1 MAFITSKIG
10 TGRIWYAVWNDAS
23 GKRHRESTGFPVA
36 GNSTMTP
43 AQAKAMAE
51 QYAHAK
57 ESAATGTPVDKVI
70 DAVRAI
76 GARDGMDGRVPTLRE
91 FLAGIPATT
100 SESSEKNRR
109 RSFKVFME
117 YLGADA
123 DKRID
128 AVTYNH
134 CREFIREQLR
144 QVSRKTVT
152 QYHTYIMRA
161 FADAQDI
168 HGLITR
174 NPMRPVS
181 VAQEAKMINPE
192 RGADKQEKE
201 VFTPQEMY
209 RLLHEAPAPW
219 CNIVAVSFYLGGLR
233 IGDVCTM
240 RWDAINWGRA
250 EVTLIEEKTKRCRR
264 LPAIPA
270 LMDILQQMKCEQGRK
285 EEYLFPMQAHM
296 FLGGSR
302 ATVSTTFTALL
313 QTMGI
318 NPAPVTT
325 DKPTGRR
332 KRISAK
338 TFHSIR
344 HTVVSMTRLDASFTP
359 DMVRDAVGH
368 SSEQVERGYFH
379 GDMISKKAVYSS
391 LVNAV
396 EAGATMRAYK
406 EKQA

>member
-1 MAFITSKIG
+1 MAGLTKRNG
-10 TGRIWYAVWNDAS
+10 MWYATWKQN
-23 GKRHRESTGFPVA
+23 GTTIKRATGFPV
-36 GNSTMTP
+36 GSTREEQRKNKL
-43 AQAKAMAE
+43 AAE
-51 QYAHAK
+51 QTANSMEATAK
-57 ESAATGTPVDKVI
+57 GQPIDKAL
-70 DAVRAI
+70 DAVRAVGELVGSATRI
-76 GARDGMDGRVPTLRE
+76 PSLRD
-91 FLAGIPATT
+91 FLTSIPATT

-128 AVTYNH
+128 SITYDT
-134 CREFIREQLR
+134 CRAFIREQLR

-152 QYHTYIMRA
+152 QYHTYIMKA
-161 FADAQDI
+161 FSDAQDI
-168 HGLITR
+168 HGFITR

-201 VFTPQEMY
+201 VFTPQEMH

-219 CNIVAVSFYLGGLR
+219 GDIVAVSFYLGGLR

-240 RWDAINWGRA
+240 RWDAVNWERE
-250 EVTLIEEKTKRCRR
+250 EVTLIEEKTKRRRR
-264 LPAIPA
+264 LPIIPE
-270 LMDILQQMKCEQGRK
+270 LMNRLKRMRYTQGGQ
-285 EEYLFPMQAHM
+285 EEHLFPMHAHM

-318 NPAPVTT
+318 NAAPSPA

-344 HTVVSMTRLDASFTP
+344 HTVVSLTRLDASFTP

-368 SSEQVERGYFH
+368 KSEQVEQGYFH
-379 GDMISKKAVYSS
+379 GDMTSRKSVYGSLASTIKAVADMPTYDRK
-391 LVNAV
+391 NA
-396 EAGATMRAYK
+396 
-406 EKQA
+406 

>member
-1 MAFITSKIG
+1 MASITNKRG
-10 TGRIWYAVWNDAS
+10 NGRVWYAVWKVD
-23 GKRHRESTGFPVA
+23 GKNKFKSTDMPVA
-36 GNSTMTP
+36 GNDSLTP
-43 AQAKAMAE
+43 AQAKALARQIAYSLE
-51 QYAHAK
+51 AGAK
-57 ESAATGTPVDKVI
+57 GTPVDKAL
-70 DAVRAI
+70 DAVRAVAEVQ
-76 GARDGMDGRVPTLRE
+76 GVATRVPTLRE
-91 FLAGIPATT
+91 FLTGIPATT

-109 RSFKVFME
+109 RSFNVFME

-123 DKRID
+123 DRRID
-128 AVTYNH
+128 AVTYNQ

-181 VAQEAKMINPE
+181 VAQEAKTINPE
-192 RGADKQEKE
+192 RGTDKQEKE
-201 VFTPQEMY
+201 TFTPQEMH

-233 IGDVCTM
+233 IGDVCMM
-240 RWDAINWGRA
+240 RWDAINWERE
-250 EVTLIEEKTKRCRR
+250 EVTLMEEKTKRRRR
-264 LPAIPA
+264 LPIIPA
-270 LMDILQQMKCEQGRK
+270 LLDVLKRIRYSQGGR

-318 NPAPVTT
+318 IPAPVATG
-325 DKPTGRR
+325 KPTGRR

-379 GDMISKKAVYSS
+379 GDMTSRKSVYGS
-391 LVNAV
+391 LADSINAV
-396 EAGATMRAYK
+396 ADMPSYGK
-406 EKQA
+406 KQA

>member
-1 MAFITSKIG
+1 MASITKKRG
-10 TGRIWYAVWNDAS
+10 NGRIWYAVWKHD
-23 GKRHRESTGFPVA
+23 GKNKFKSTDIPVA
-36 GNSTMTP
+36 GNESMTP
-43 AQAKAMAE
+43 AQAKALARQIANSMEA
-51 QYAHAK
+51 AAK
-57 ESAATGTPVDKVI
+57 GMPVDKAL
-70 DAVRAI
+70 DAVRSVAETQ
-76 GARDGMDGRVPTLRE
+76 GATTRIPTLRE
-91 FLAGIPATT
+91 FLSGIPATT

-109 RSFKVFME
+109 RSFNVFME

-123 DKRID
+123 NKRID
-128 AVTYNH
+128 AVTYNQ

-161 FADAQDI
+161 FSDAQDI
-168 HGLITR
+168 HGLISR

-201 VFTPQEMY
+201 TFTPLEMH

-219 CNIVAVSFYLGGLR
+219 CDIVAVSFYLGGLR
-233 IGDVCTM
+233 LGDVCMM
-240 RWDAINWGRA
+240 RWDAVNWERK
-250 EVTLIEEKTKRCRR
+250 EVTMIEEKTKRRRR
-264 LPAIPA
+264 LPIIPA
-270 LMDILQQMKCEQGRK
+270 LMEVLERLRYSQGRQ
-285 EEYLFPMQAHM
+285 EEHLFPMQAHM

-313 QTMGI
+313 QSMGI
-318 NPAPVTT
+318 IPTPVAT
-325 DKPTGRR
+325 DKPAGRR

-379 GDMISKKAVYSS
+379 GDMTSKKSVYDSLANAIKAVDDMPTY
-391 LVNAV
+391 
-396 EAGATMRAYK
+396 EK
-406 EKQA
+406 KQA

>member
-1 MAFITSKIG
+1 MASITCKRG
-10 TGRIWYAVWNDAS
+10 NGRIWYAFWKRN
-23 GKRHRESTGFPVA
+23 GKIEKMVSTGIPVA
-36 GNSTMTP
+36 GNDSMTP
-43 AQAKAMAE
+43 AQAKALARQIADSMEAS
-51 QYAHAK
+51 AK
-57 ESAATGTPVDKVI
+57 GTPVDKAL
-70 DAVRAI
+70 DAVRSLAEMQ
-76 GARDGMDGRVPTLRE
+76 GVASRVPTLRE

-117 YLGADA
+117 FLGADA

-128 AVTYNH
+128 AIAYNQ

-152 QYHTYIMRA
+152 QYHTYVMRA

-168 HGLITR
+168 HGLISR

-181 VAQEAKMINPE
+181 VAQEAKAIIPE
-192 RGADKQEKE
+192 RGDDKQAKE
-201 VFTPQEMY
+201 TFTPQEMH
-209 RLLHEAPAPW
+209 RLLNEAPAPW

-233 IGDVCTM
+233 IGDVCMM
-240 RWDAINWGRA
+240 RWDAINWEREEA
-250 EVTLIEEKTKRCRR
+250 TLIEEKTKRRRR
-264 LPAIPA
+264 LPIIPA
-270 LMDILQQMKCEQGRK
+270 LLDVLKRMRYAQGQQ

-318 NPAPVTT
+318 NAAPSPA

-344 HTVVSMTRLDASFTP
+344 HTVVSLTRLNASFTP

-368 SSEQVERGYFH
+368 ESEEVERKYFH
-379 GDMISKKAVYSS
+379 GDMTSKKAVYGS
-391 LVNAV
+391 LAESIKAV
-396 EAGATMRAYK
+396 ADMPVY
-406 EKQA
+406 EKKHA

>member
-1 MAFITSKIG
+1 MASITSKRG
-10 TGRIWYAVWNDAS
+10 NGRVWYAVWKVD
-23 GKRHRESTGFPVA
+23 GKNKFKSTDIPVA
-36 GNSTMTP
+36 GNDSMTP
-43 AQAKAMAE
+43 AQAKALASQIANSMEA
-51 QYAHAK
+51 AAK
-57 ESAATGTPVDKVI
+57 GTPVDKAL
-70 DAVRAI
+70 DAVRAVAEVQ
-76 GARDGMDGRVPTLRE
+76 GAATRIPTLRE

-117 YLGADA
+117 FLGADA

-128 AVTYNH
+128 SITYNQ

-152 QYHTYIMRA
+152 QYHTYITRA

-181 VAQEAKMINPE
+181 VAQEAKTINPE

-201 VFTPQEMY
+201 TFTPQEMY

-240 RWDAINWGRA
+240 RWDAINWERA
-250 EVTLIEEKTKRCRR
+250 EVSLLEEKTKRRRR
-264 LPAIPA
+264 LPIIPA
-270 LMDILQQMKCEQGRK
+270 LLDVLQRMRYAQGGR

-318 NPAPVTT
+318 NPAPVAT
-325 DKPTGRR
+325 DKPAGRR

-344 HTVVSMTRLDASFTP
+344 HTVVSLTRLDASFTP

-379 GDMISKKAVYSS
+379 GDMTSRKSVYGS
-391 LVNAV
+391 LADSINAV
-396 EAGATMRAYK
+396 ADMPAYEK
-406 EKQA
+406 KQA

>member
-36 GNSTMTP
+36 GNSTLTP

-51 QYAHAK
+51 QYALGK
-57 ESAATGTPVDKVI
+57 ECAANGTPVDKVI
-70 DAVRAI
+70 DAVRAV
-76 GARDGMDGRVPTLRE
+76 GARDGMDGRIPTLRE

-117 YLGADA
+117 FLGADA

-128 AVTYNH
+128 AITYNQ

-152 QYHTYIMRA
+152 QYHTYVMRA

-168 HGLITR
+168 HGLISR

-181 VAQEAKMINPE
+181 VAQEAKAIIPE
-192 RGADKQEKE
+192 RGDDKQVKE
-201 VFTPQEMY
+201 TFTPQEMH
-209 RLLHEAPAPW
+209 RLLNEAPAPW
-219 CNIVAVSFYLGGLR
+219 CDIVAVSFYLGGLR
-233 IGDVCTM
+233 IGDVCMM
-240 RWDAINWGRA
+240 RWDAINWERE
-250 EVTLIEEKTKRCRR
+250 EVTLIEEKTKRSRR
-264 LPAIPA
+264 LPIIPT
-270 LMDILQQMKCEQGRK
+270 LLDVLKRIRYKQGRQ

-302 ATVSTTFTALL
+302 ATVSTSFTTLL

-318 NPAPVTT
+318 NAAPSPA

-344 HTVVSMTRLDASFTP
+344 HTVVSLTRLNASFTP

-368 SSEQVERGYFH
+368 ESEEVERKYFH
-379 GDMISKKAVYSS
+379 GDMTSKKAVYGS
-391 LVNAV
+391 LAESIKAV
-396 EAGATMRAYK
+396 SEMPTYEK
-406 EKQA
+406 KQA

>member
-1 MAFITSKIG
+1 MASITCKRG
-10 TGRIWYAVWNDAS
+10 NGRIWYAFWKRN
-23 GKRHRESTGFPVA
+23 GKIEKMVSTGIPVA
-36 GNSTMTP
+36 GNDSMTP
-43 AQAKAMAE
+43 AQAKALARQIADSMEAS
-51 QYAHAK
+51 AK
-57 ESAATGTPVDKVI
+57 GTPVDKAL
-70 DAVRAI
+70 DAVRSLAEMQ
-76 GARDGMDGRVPTLRE
+76 GVASRVPTLRE

-117 YLGADA
+117 FLGADA

-128 AVTYNH
+128 AITYNQ

-152 QYHTYIMRA
+152 QYHTYVMRA

-168 HGLITR
+168 HGLISR

-181 VAQEAKMINPE
+181 VAQEAKAIIPE
-192 RGADKQEKE
+192 RGDDKQAKE
-201 VFTPQEMY
+201 TFTPQEMH
-209 RLLHEAPAPW
+209 RLLNEAPAPW

-233 IGDVCTM
+233 IGDVCMM
-240 RWDAINWGRA
+240 RWDAINWEREEA
-250 EVTLIEEKTKRCRR
+250 TLIEEKTKRRRR
-264 LPAIPA
+264 LPIIPA
-270 LMDILQQMKCEQGRK
+270 LLDVLKRMRYAQGQQ

-318 NPAPVTT
+318 NAAPSPA

-344 HTVVSMTRLDASFTP
+344 HTVVSLTRLNASFTP

-368 SSEQVERGYFH
+368 ESEEVERKYFH
-379 GDMISKKAVYSS
+379 GDMTSKKAVYGS
-391 LVNAV
+391 LAESINAV
-396 EAGATMRAYK
+396 SEMPAY
-406 EKQA
+406 EKKHA

>member
-36 GNSTMTP
+36 GNSTLTP

-51 QYAHAK
+51 QYAHGK
-57 ESAATGTPVDKVI
+57 ECAANGTPVDKVI
-70 DAVRAI
+70 DAVRAV
-76 GARDGMDGRVPTLRE
+76 GARDGMDGRVPSLRE

-117 YLGADA
+117 FLGADA

-128 AVTYNH
+128 AITYNQ

-152 QYHTYIMRA
+152 QYHTYVMRA

-168 HGLITR
+168 HGLISR

-181 VAQEAKMINPE
+181 VAQEAKAIIPE
-192 RGADKQEKE
+192 RGDDKQVKE
-201 VFTPQEMY
+201 TFTQQEMY

-233 IGDVCTM
+233 IGDVCAM
-240 RWDAINWGRA
+240 RWDAINWERE
-250 EVTLIEEKTKRCRR
+250 EVTLIEEKTKRRRR
-264 LPAIPA
+264 LPIIPA
-270 LMDILQQMKCEQGRK
+270 LLDVLKRMRYAQGLQ

-318 NPAPVTT
+318 NAAPSPTE
-325 DKPTGRR
+325 KPTGRR

-344 HTVVSMTRLDASFTP
+344 HTANSIARLDSTFTP
-359 DMVRDAVGH
+359 DQVRDAVGH
-368 SSEQVERGYFH
+368 ESEEVGQGYFH
-379 GDMISKKAVYSS
+379 GNTASKKAVYGS
-391 LVNAV
+391 LAESIKAV
-396 EAGATMRAYK
+396 SEMPDYTARRA
-406 EKQA
+406 

>member
-1 MAFITSKIG
+1 MANIVQRNG
-10 TGRIWYAVWNDAS
+10 VWQAVYWHN
-23 GKRHRESTGFPVA
+23 GKRHRRSTDVPVGTTKA
-36 GNSTMTP
+36 EQKANEQLARQT
-43 AQAKAMAE
+43 AQAMEATTKGLSIDKALDSVRKVGE
-51 QYAHAK
+51 LVG
-57 ESAATGTPVDKVI
+57 SATRI
-70 DAVRAI
+70 
-76 GARDGMDGRVPTLRE
+76 PTLRE
-91 FLAGIPATT
+91 FLASIPATT

-109 RSFKVFME
+109 RSFKVFLE
-117 YLGADA
+117 YLGVDA

-128 AVTYNH
+128 SITYDT
-134 CREFIREQLR
+134 CRAFIREQLR

-168 HGLITR
+168 HGFITR

-201 VFTPQEMY
+201 VFTPQEMH
-209 RLLHEAPAPW
+209 RLLNEAPAPW
-219 CNIVAVSFYLGGLR
+219 CDIVAVSFYLGGLR
-233 IGDVCTM
+233 IGDVCAM
-240 RWDAINWGRA
+240 RWDAINWERE
-250 EVTLIEEKTKRCRR
+250 EVTLIEEKTKRRRR
-264 LPAIPA
+264 LPIIPELLHRLKRMHYA
-270 LMDILQQMKCEQGRK
+270 QGGQ
-285 EEYLFPMQAHM
+285 EEYLFPMQAHL

-302 ATVSTTFTALL
+302 ATVSTTFTTLL

-318 NPAPVTT
+318 NAAPSPAE
-325 DKPTGRR
+325 KPTGRR

-344 HTVVSMTRLDASFTP
+344 HTVVSLTRLDASFTP

-379 GDMISKKAVYSS
+379 GDMTSKKSVYGSLASTIKAVDDMPTYNRK
-391 LVNAV
+391 NA
-396 EAGATMRAYK
+396 
-406 EKQA
+406 

>member
-1 MAFITSKIG
+1 MASITSKRG
-10 TGRIWYAVWNDAS
+10 NGRVWYAVWKID
-23 GKRHRESTGFPVA
+23 GKNKFKSTEIPVA
-36 GNSTMTP
+36 GNDSMTP
-43 AQAKAMAE
+43 AQAKALAVQIANSMEAS
-51 QYAHAK
+51 AK
-57 ESAATGTPVDKVI
+57 GMPVDKAL
-70 DAVRAI
+70 DAVRAVAEMH
-76 GARDGMDGRVPTLRE
+76 GAATRMPTLRE

-128 AVTYNH
+128 AVTYNQ

-144 QVSRKTVT
+144 QVSRKTVM

-201 VFTPQEMY
+201 VFTPQEMH

-325 DKPTGRR
+325 DKPIGRR

-379 GDMISKKAVYSS
+379 GDMMSKKAVYNS

-396 EAGATMRAYK
+396 EAGVNMLAYK
-406 EKQA
+406 KKQA

>member
-1 MAFITSKIG
+1 MASITKERG
-10 TGRIWYAVWNDAS
+10 NGRFWYAVWKMD
-23 GKRHRESTGFPVA
+23 GKNKFKSTGIPVA
-36 GNSTMTP
+36 GDGTMTR
-43 AQAKAMAE
+43 AQAEALARQTANSMEAKA
-51 QYAHAK
+51 K
-57 ESAATGTPVDKVI
+57 GATVDKAL
-70 DAVRAI
+70 DAVRAVADMQGTATRI
-76 GARDGMDGRVPTLRE
+76 PSLRE

-109 RSFKVFME
+109 RSFKVFLE

-128 AVTYNH
+128 SISYPA
-134 CREFIREQLR
+134 CREFVREQLR

-152 QYHTYIMRA
+152 QYHTYITKA

-168 HGLITR
+168 HGLISR

-181 VAQEAKMINPE
+181 VAQEAKAIIPE
-192 RGADKQEKE
+192 RGDDKQVKE
-201 VFTPQEMY
+201 TFTLREMH
-209 RLLHEAPAPW
+209 RLLHEAPEPW
-219 CNIVAVSFYLGGLR
+219 RDIVAVSFYLGGLR
-233 IGDVCTM
+233 IGDVCMM
-240 RWDAINWGRA
+240 RWDSVDMKSGF
-250 EVTLIEEKTKRCRR
+250 VSLIEEKTKRQRVQ
-264 LPAIPA
+264 PIIPQ
-270 LMDILQQMKCEQGRK
+270 LMAVLDKLLAKRATG

-318 NPAPVTT
+318 NAVPSTAE
-325 DKPTGRR
+325 KPTGRR

-344 HTVVSMTRLDASFTP
+344 HTVVSMARVNPQFSA

-368 SSEQVERGYFH
+368 ESEQVEQSYFH
-379 GDMISKKAVYSS
+379 ATACQRKAV
-391 LVNAV
+391 LAAV
-396 EAGATMRAYK
+396 ADGLNHDALPMPSYPKTA
-406 EKQA
+406 

>member
-1 MAFITSKIG
+1 MASITSKRG
-10 TGRIWYAVWNDAS
+10 NGRVWYAVWKVD
-23 GKRHRESTGFPVA
+23 GKNKFKSTDIPVA
-36 GNSTMTP
+36 GNDTMTP
-43 AQAKAMAE
+43 AQAKALARQIANSMEAS
-51 QYAHAK
+51 AK
-57 ESAATGTPVDKVI
+57 GTPVDKAL
-70 DAVRAI
+70 DAVRAVADMQ
-76 GARDGMDGRVPTLRE
+76 GASTRVPSLRA

-123 DKRID
+123 EKRMDSI
-128 AVTYNH
+128 TYNQ

-152 QYHTYIMRA
+152 QYHTYITRA

-168 HGLITR
+168 HGIITR

-192 RGADKQEKE
+192 RGTDKQEKE
-201 VFTPQEMY
+201 VFTPQEMH

-219 CNIVAVSFYLGGLR
+219 CDIVAVSFYLGGLR
-233 IGDVCTM
+233 IGDVCMM
-240 RWDAINWGRA
+240 RWDAIDWERE
-250 EVTLIEEKTKRCRR
+250 EVTLLEEKTKRRRR
-264 LPAIPA
+264 LPIIPA
-270 LMDILQQMKCEQGRK
+270 LLDVLKRMRYAQGGR

-313 QTMGI
+313 QSMGI
-318 NPAPVTT
+318 NPAPVATG
-325 DKPTGRR
+325 KPTGRR

-344 HTVVSMTRLDASFTP
+344 HTVVSMTRLDTSFTP

-379 GDMISKKAVYSS
+379 GDMISKKAVYGS
-391 LVNAV
+391 LASAINAAA
-396 EAGATMRAYK
+396 EMPAYS
-406 EKQA
+406 EHTA

>member
-1 MAFITSKIG
+1 MASITSKRG
-10 TGRIWYAVWNDAS
+10 NGRVWYAVWKVD
-23 GKRHRESTGFPVA
+23 GKNKIKSTDIPVA
-36 GNSTMTP
+36 GNDSMTP
-43 AQAKAMAE
+43 AQAKALAVQIANSMEA
-51 QYAHAK
+51 AAK
-57 ESAATGTPVDKVI
+57 GTPVDKAL
-70 DAVRAI
+70 DAVRSVAEMH
-76 GARDGMDGRVPTLRE
+76 GAATRMPTLRE

-128 AVTYNH
+128 SITYNQ

-144 QVSRKTVT
+144 QVSRKTVM

-201 VFTPQEMY
+201 VFTPQEMH

-219 CNIVAVSFYLGGLR
+219 CHIVAVSFYLGGLR

-264 LPAIPA
+264 LPVISP
-270 LMDILQQMKCEQGRK
+270 LMDILKQMKGEQGRQ

-318 NPAPVTT
+318 NPAPVAT

-332 KRISAK
+332 KRVSAK
-338 TFHSIR
+338 SFHSIR

-379 GDMISKKAVYSS
+379 GDMMSKKAVYNS

-396 EAGATMRAYK
+396 EAGANMHAYMK
-406 EKQA
+406 KQA

>member
-1 MAFITSKIG
+1 MASITCKRG
-10 TGRIWYAVWNDAS
+10 NGRIWYAFWKRN
-23 GKRHRESTGFPVA
+23 GKIEKMVSTGIPVA
-36 GNSTMTP
+36 GNDSMTP
-43 AQAKAMAE
+43 AQAKALARQIADSMEAS
-51 QYAHAK
+51 AK
-57 ESAATGTPVDKVI
+57 GTPVDKAL
-70 DAVRAI
+70 DAVRSLAEMQ
-76 GARDGMDGRVPTLRE
+76 GVASRVPTLRE

-117 YLGADA
+117 FLGADA

-128 AVTYNH
+128 AITYNQ

-152 QYHTYIMRA
+152 QYHTYVMRA

-168 HGLITR
+168 HGLISR

-181 VAQEAKMINPE
+181 VAQEAKAIIPE
-192 RGADKQEKE
+192 RGDDKQAKE
-201 VFTPQEMY
+201 TFTPQEMH
-209 RLLHEAPAPW
+209 RLLNEAPAPW

-233 IGDVCTM
+233 IGDVCMM
-240 RWDAINWGRA
+240 RWDAINWEREEA
-250 EVTLIEEKTKRCRR
+250 TLIEEKTKRRRR
-264 LPAIPA
+264 LPIIPA
-270 LMDILQQMKCEQGRK
+270 LLDVLKRMRYAQGQQ

-318 NPAPVTT
+318 NAAPSPA

-344 HTVVSMTRLDASFTP
+344 HTVVSLTRLNASFTP
-359 DMVRDAVGH
+359 DQVRDAVGH
-368 SSEQVERGYFH
+368 ESEEVERKYFH
-379 GDMISKKAVYSS
+379 GDMTSKKAVYGS
-391 LVNAV
+391 LAESIKAV
-396 EAGATMRAYK
+396 SEMPTYEK
-406 EKQA
+406 KQA

>member
-36 GNSTMTP
+36 GNSTLTP

-51 QYAHAK
+51 QYAIGK
-57 ESAATGTPVDKVI
+57 ECAANGTPVDKVI
-70 DAVRAI
+70 DAVRSV

-91 FLAGIPATT
+91 FLSSIPATT
-100 SESSEKNRR
+100 SESSERNRR

-128 AVTYNH
+128 SITYNQ

-144 QVSRKTVT
+144 QVSRKTVM

-201 VFTPQEMY
+201 VFTPQEMH

-264 LPAIPA
+264 LPIISP
-270 LMDILQQMKCEQGRK
+270 LMDILKQMKGEQGRQ

-296 FLGGSR
+296 FFGGSR

-318 NPAPVTT
+318 NPAPVAT

-379 GDMISKKAVYSS
+379 GDMMSKKAVYNS

-396 EAGATMRAYK
+396 EAGVNMLAYK
-406 EKQA
+406 KKQA

>member
-1 MAFITSKIG
+1 MASITKERG
-10 TGRIWYAVWNDAS
+10 NGRFWYAVWKMD
-23 GKRHRESTGFPVA
+23 GKNKFKSTGIPVA
-36 GNSTMTP
+36 GDGTMTR
-43 AQAKAMAE
+43 AQAEALARQTANSME
-51 QYAHAK
+51 AK
-57 ESAATGTPVDKVI
+57 SKGATVDKAL
-70 DAVRAI
+70 DAVRAVADMQGTATRI
-76 GARDGMDGRVPTLRE
+76 PSLRE
-91 FLAGIPATT
+91 FLSGIPATT

-117 YLGADA
+117 FLGADA

-128 AVTYNH
+128 AITYNH
-134 CREFIREQLR
+134 CREFIREQLQ

-161 FADAQDI
+161 FSDAQDI
-168 HGLITR
+168 HGFITR

-181 VAQEAKMINPE
+181 VAQEAKLINPE
-192 RGADKQEKE
+192 RGDDKQEKE
-201 VFTPQEMY
+201 VFTPQEMH
-209 RLLHEAPAPW
+209 RLLDEAPAPW
-219 CNIVAVSFYLGGLR
+219 CDIVAVSFYLGGLR

-240 RWDAINWGRA
+240 RWDAIDWERE
-250 EVTLIEEKTKRCRR
+250 EVTLTEEKTKRRRR
-264 LPAIPA
+264 LPIIPE
-270 LMDILQQMKCEQGRK
+270 LMHRLKRMHYAQNGQ

-318 NPAPVTT
+318 NPAPSPL

-344 HTVVSMTRLDASFTP
+344 HTVVSLTRLNASFTP

-368 SSEQVERGYFH
+368 ESEEVERKYFH
-379 GDMISKKAVYSS
+379 GDMTSKKAVYGS
-391 LVNAV
+391 LASTIKTVAD
-396 EAGATMRAYK
+396 MPAYSRL
-406 EKQA
+406 A

>member
-1 MAFITSKIG
+1 MASITNKRG
-10 TGRIWYAVWNDAS
+10 NGRIWYAVWKID
-23 GKRHRESTGFPVA
+23 GKNKFKSTDIPVA
-36 GNSTMTP
+36 GNDSMTP
-43 AQAKAMAE
+43 AQAKTLASQIANSMEAT
-51 QYAHAK
+51 AK
-57 ESAATGTPVDKVI
+57 GTPVDKAL
-70 DAVRAI
+70 DAVRALAEMQ
-76 GARDGMDGRVPTLRE
+76 GAATHIPTLRE

-117 YLGADA
+117 FLGADA

-128 AVTYNH
+128 AITYNQ

-152 QYHTYIMRA
+152 QYHTYVMRA

-168 HGLITR
+168 HGLISR

-181 VAQEAKMINPE
+181 VAQEAKAIIPE
-192 RGADKQEKE
+192 RGDDKQVKE
-201 VFTPQEMY
+201 TFTPQEMY

-233 IGDVCTM
+233 IGDVCMM
-240 RWDAINWGRA
+240 RWDAINWEREEA
-250 EVTLIEEKTKRCRR
+250 TLIEEKTKRRRR
-264 LPAIPA
+264 LPIIPA
-270 LMDILQQMKCEQGRK
+270 LLDVLKRMRYAQGQQ

-318 NPAPVTT
+318 NAALSPTV
-325 DKPTGRR
+325 KPTGRR

-344 HTVVSMTRLDASFTP
+344 HTVVSLTRLNASFTP

-368 SSEQVERGYFH
+368 ESEEVERKYFH
-379 GDMISKKAVYSS
+379 GDMTSKKAVYGS
-391 LVNAV
+391 LAESINAV
-396 EAGATMRAYK
+396 ADMPVYEK
-406 EKQA
+406 KQA

>member
-1 MAFITSKIG
+1 MAFVITRKNSLA
-10 TGRIWYAVWNDAS
+10 WYAVYEIGD
-23 GKRHRESTGFPVA
+23 KRKVKSTGIPVA
-36 GNSTMTP
+36 GNESMTP
-43 AQAKAMAE
+43 AQAKALARQIANSME
-51 QYAHAK
+51 
-57 ESAATGTPVDKVI
+57 ATANGTPVDKAL
-70 DAVRAI
+70 DAVRSLAEMQGVSSRI
-76 GARDGMDGRVPTLRE
+76 PTLRE

-117 YLGADA
+117 FLGADA

-128 AVTYNH
+128 AITYNQ

-168 HGLITR
+168 HGLISR

-181 VAQEAKMINPE
+181 VAQEAKAIIPE
-192 RGADKQEKE
+192 RGDDKQVKE
-201 VFTPQEMY
+201 TFTPLEMH
-209 RLLHEAPAPW
+209 RLLNEAPAPW
-219 CNIVAVSFYLGGLR
+219 CDIVAVSFYLGGLR
-233 IGDVCTM
+233 IGDVCMM
-240 RWDAINWGRA
+240 RWDAINWEREEA
-250 EVTLIEEKTKRCRR
+250 TLIEEKTKRRRR
-264 LPAIPA
+264 LPIIPA
-270 LMDILQQMKCEQGRK
+270 LLDVLKRMRYAQGRQ

-318 NPAPVTT
+318 NAAPSPA

-344 HTVVSMTRLDASFTP
+344 HAVVSLTRLNASFTP

-368 SSEQVERGYFH
+368 ESEEVERKYFH
-379 GDMISKKAVYSS
+379 GDMTSKKAVYSS
-391 LVNAV
+391 LAESIKAV
-396 EAGATMRAYK
+396 SEMPAYDR
-406 EKQA
+406 KQA

>member
-1 MAFITSKIG
+1 MASITNKRG
-10 TGRIWYAVWNDAS
+10 NGRVWYAVWKVD
-23 GKRHRESTGFPVA
+23 GKNKFKSTDIPVA
-36 GNSTMTP
+36 GNDTMTP
-43 AQAKAMAE
+43 AQAKALARQIADSMEAS
-51 QYAHAK
+51 AK
-57 ESAATGTPVDKVI
+57 GTPVDKAL
-70 DAVRAI
+70 DAVRAVAEVQ
-76 GARDGMDGRVPTLRE
+76 GAATRVPSLRE
-91 FLAGIPATT
+91 FLSGIPATT

-123 DKRID
+123 EKRMDSI
-128 AVTYNH
+128 TYNQ

-152 QYHTYIMRA
+152 QYHTYITRA

-168 HGLITR
+168 HGLISR

-181 VAQEAKMINPE
+181 VAQEAKAIIPE
-192 RGADKQEKE
+192 RGDDKQVKE
-201 VFTPQEMY
+201 TFTPQEMH
-209 RLLHEAPAPW
+209 RLLNEAPAPW
-219 CNIVAVSFYLGGLR
+219 CDIVAVSFYLGGLR
-233 IGDVCTM
+233 IGDVCAM
-240 RWDAINWGRA
+240 RWDAVNWERE
-250 EVTLIEEKTKRCRR
+250 EVTLIEEKTKRRRR
-264 LPAIPA
+264 LPIIPA
-270 LMDILQQMKCEQGRK
+270 LLDVLKRMRYAQGQQ
-285 EEYLFPMQAHM
+285 EEYLFPIQAHM

-318 NPAPVTT
+318 NPAPVAT

-344 HTVVSMTRLDASFTP
+344 HTVVSLTRLDASFTP

-379 GDMISKKAVYSS
+379 GDMTSRKSVYGS
-391 LVNAV
+391 LADSINAV
-396 EAGATMRAYK
+396 ADMPAYEK
-406 EKQA
+406 KQA

>member
-1 MAFITSKIG
+1 MASITSKRG
-10 TGRIWYAVWNDAS
+10 NGRVWYAVWKVD
-23 GKRHRESTGFPVA
+23 GKNKFRSTDIPVA
-36 GNSTMTP
+36 GNDSMTP
-43 AQAKAMAE
+43 AQAKALAIQIANSME
-51 QYAHAK
+51 
-57 ESAATGTPVDKVI
+57 ATEKGTPVDRAL
-70 DAVRAI
+70 DAVRAVAEVQ
-76 GARDGMDGRVPTLRE
+76 GAATRVPTLRE

-117 YLGADA
+117 YLGADT

-128 AVTYNH
+128 SITYNQ

-152 QYHTYIMRA
+152 QYHTYITRA

-168 HGLITR
+168 HGIITR

-181 VAQEAKMINPE
+181 VAQEAKIINPE
-192 RGADKQEKE
+192 RGTDKQEKE
-201 VFTPQEMY
+201 VFTPQEMH
-209 RLLHEAPAPW
+209 RLLTEAPAPW
-219 CNIVAVSFYLGGLR
+219 CDIVAVSFYLGGLR
-233 IGDVCTM
+233 IGDVCMM
-240 RWDAINWGRA
+240 RWDAIDWERE
-250 EVTLIEEKTKRCRR
+250 EVTLLEEKTKRRRR
-264 LPAIPA
+264 LPIIPA
-270 LMDILQQMKCEQGRK
+270 LLDVLKRMRYAQGGR

-313 QTMGI
+313 QSMGI
-318 NPAPVTT
+318 NPAPVAT

-379 GDMISKKAVYSS
+379 GDMTSKKSVYSS
-391 LVNAV
+391 LVNAINAV
-396 EAGATMRAYK
+396 GNMPTYEK
-406 EKQA
+406 KQA